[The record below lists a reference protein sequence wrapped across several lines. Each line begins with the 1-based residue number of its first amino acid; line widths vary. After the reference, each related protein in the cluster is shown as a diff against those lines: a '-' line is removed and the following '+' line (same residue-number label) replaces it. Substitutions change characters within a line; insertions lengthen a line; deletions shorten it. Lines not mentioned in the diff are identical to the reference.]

1 MVYWNSGE
9 VLSAVVG
16 GLLIGL
22 SSTLN
27 LRQYGRVTGLSGY
40 FNTVIKGDTS
50 AELQR
55 KYAFLA
61 GLIADPVLFFYIFGT
76 SINFTDTYSQVLFDS
91 ELIRLGVDTWGFI
104 VGGLLVGVGSKMANG
119 CTSGHGVCGVPRL
132 SFRSITAVVFFLLFG
147 VLVATFRSYNNF
159 FYLGQ
164 AWDDGFVNGLYWFG
178 LVVYAL
184 I

>member
-1 MVYWNSGE
+1 MVYWNSTE
-9 VLSAVVG
+9 VGSAVVG

-40 FNTVIKGDTS
+40 FNTVIKGDVQG
-50 AELQR
+50 ELQR

-61 GLIADPVLFFYIFGT
+61 GLISLPVLLFYIFGT
-76 SINFTDTYSQVLFDS
+76 QINFSDTFTQILFDS
-91 ELIRLGVDTWGFI
+91 ELIRLDVDTWGWI

-132 SFRSITAVVFFLLFG
+132 AFRSITAVIFFMLFG
-147 VLVATFRSYNNF
+147 VFVATFRSYNTF
-159 FYLGQ
+159 FWLG
-164 AWDDGFVNGLYWFG
+164 
-178 LVVYAL
+178 
-184 I
+184 